1 VNLGNSIGSKAA
13 AIVAMEKAGLNVP
26 ITEVVHA
33 QKVSSN
39 SASDIASRFASR
51 GITELAVRSSGVDE
65 DGLEE
70 SKAGL
75 YRSILNVRANAA
87 EILHAVNECID
98 AAVKS
103 PFANAEGLTVVIQ
116 DMVTP
121 DISGLM
127 FTEDPLLDDSGP
139 LIEWIDGHL
148 ESLVSGSV
156 AGRTYYL
163 NGAAEQGASIR
174 LPSEIEKQLL
184 RDRDV
189 LETIVGGPADVEW
202 AAVNGRVIYF
212 QVRPITHHYHGLSSP
227 ILDLSKPSA
236 FDSLPEH
243 VVRSDKISFRQLC
256 ASLNAPIAWG
266 WLVSPRSM
274 SEHDALSDLHHLEAD
289 YIAVC
294 LLPKRIDGAVQR
306 IVYRGKER
314 NNIVDFCEGLLKHS
328 SNPLV
333 LIKRL
338 QPTEFTGISHL
349 ENGTGIV
356 EIADGHFV
364 SKGASAPW
372 EYTVERGVVQR
383 VLAPQHNSAV
393 RIIDGSAHSYE
404 TNLSAPK
411 DDWLSDAVPVL
422 SRLHD
427 ALPGEFLEFGFQ
439 PDGELFLIDHFRSAP
454 TTGLPDQV
462 VSAGQHEGALVMVH
476 HEGVASALNS
486 HFHDVHQSAEHERDV
501 IFVCERPTLDLVSLL
516 PEDGS
521 GVGFLFRGGSRL
533 CHLAVLLRERKIPA
547 MFVGEVV
554 DELKQGAVMRMDT
567 NDQSLV
573 PVMTSEWRHS

>member
-1 VNLGNSIGSKAA
+1 VNRGDSIGSKAA
-13 AIVAMEKAGLNVP
+13 AIVAMEKAGLIVP

-33 QKVSSN
+33 REVSLN
-39 SASDIASRFASR
+39 SASDIGSRFTSR

-75 YRSILNVRANAA
+75 YRSILNVRANAT
-87 EILHAVNECID
+87 EILHAVTECID
-98 AAVKS
+98 AAVNS

-116 DMVTP
+116 EMVTP

-139 LIEWIDGHL
+139 MIEWIDGHL
-148 ESLVSGSV
+148 ESLVSGNV

-163 NGAAEQGASIR
+163 NGAVEKDESVR
-174 LPSEIEKQLL
+174 LPSQVEQQLL
-184 RDRDV
+184 RDLAM
-189 LETIVGGPADVEW
+189 LESIAGGPADVEW
-202 AAVNGRVIYF
+202 AAVNGRVIYL

-227 ILDLSKPSA
+227 IVDLSKPSA
-236 FDSLPEH
+236 YDSLPEH
-243 VVRSDKISFRQLC
+243 AVRSDKIAFRRVC

-266 WLVSPRSM
+266 WLVSPGSV
-274 SEHDALSDLHHLEAD
+274 SEHDALSGLHHLESD

-294 LLPKRIDGAVQR
+294 VLPTRIDGNIQR
-306 IVYRGKER
+306 IVYRGNEQ
-314 NNIVDFCEGLLKHS
+314 NHIVDFCMGLLKHS

-349 ENGTGIV
+349 EDGTGIV

-372 EYTVERGVVQR
+372 EYTVERGVVRR

-393 RIIDGSAHSYE
+393 RIIDGSARSYE
-404 TNLSAPK
+404 TNVSAPK
-411 DDWLSDAVPVL
+411 DDWLADALPVL

-427 ALPGEFLEFGFQ
+427 ALPDEYLEFGFQ

-462 VSAGQHEGALVMVH
+462 VSAGQHEGTLVMVH
-476 HEGVASALNS
+476 HEGVDSALNT
-486 HFHDVHQSAEHERDV
+486 HFHDTHQSAEHQRDV
-501 IFVCERPTLDLVSLL
+501 IFVCERPTLDLVGLL
-516 PEDGS
+516 PEDGLR
-521 GVGFLFRGGSRL
+521 VAFLFRGGSRL

-547 MFVGEVV
+547 MFVGGVF
-554 DELKQGAVMRMDT
+554 DELKPGAFMRMDT

-573 PVMTSEWRHS
+573 PLTTSE